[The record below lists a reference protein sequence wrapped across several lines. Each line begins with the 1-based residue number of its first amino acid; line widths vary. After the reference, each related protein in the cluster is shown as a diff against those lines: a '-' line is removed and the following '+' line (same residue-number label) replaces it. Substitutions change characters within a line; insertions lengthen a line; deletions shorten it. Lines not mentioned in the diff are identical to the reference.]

1 MIDNERIRPL
11 SNHILPT
18 AATMVGVCMTVISIV
33 KLIQVS
39 TGESWL
45 DEILTLDTLLFLA
58 SAFCSYLSIRKQQ
71 LGSRLERIADAA
83 FMLGLG
89 LMALS
94 TILLT
99 FKLI

>member
-1 MIDNERIRPL
+1 MKDNERSRPI

-45 DEILTLDTLLFLA
+45 DEILTVDTLLFLA
-58 SAFCSYLSIRKQQ
+58 SAFFSYLAIRKEQ
-71 LGSRLERIADAA
+71 LGTRLESMADLA

-94 TILLT
+94 TIVLT
-99 FKLI
+99 FALI